1 MLVWDG
7 LANSGMLTKE
17 VNDYLM
23 KVLNSD
29 ESMLSYDLYEMT
41 ELIIKEFSDQEKVK
55 AIKRMTQLP

>member
-17 VNDYLM
+17 VKDYLM
-23 KVLNSD
+23 KVLSSD

-55 AIKRMTQLP
+55 AIKKMTQLP

>member
-17 VNDYLM
+17 VKDYLM
-23 KVLNSD
+23 KVLSSD

>member
-17 VNDYLM
+17 VKDYLM
-23 KVLNSD
+23 KVLSSD

-41 ELIIKEFSDQEKVK
+41 ELIIKEFSDQEKGK